1 MAEWENGD
9 PEHVGALLGGVI
21 SDLGIAKKL
30 SECRVL
36 LAWEEVAGVEL
47 CRRARPLRMVDARL
61 ELAVPSA
68 AWRTQVS
75 FAKDDLIRK
84 LNERVGK
91 TLIRDIKVVNKSLE
105 QSASRPA
112 PASTPTGAATTGRER
127 SHPERVEEE

>member
-1 MAEWENGD
+1 MAECENGE
-9 PEHVGALLGGVI
+9 PEHVGALLGSVI

-47 CRRARPLRMVDARL
+47 RRRTRPLRVVDARL

-75 FAKDDLIRK
+75 FAKDDLVRK
-84 LNERVGK
+84 LNECVGK
-91 TLIRDIKVVNKSLE
+91 TLIRDIKVVNKPLE
-105 QSASRPA
+105 QSATRPA
-112 PASTPTGAATTGRER
+112 PASIPTGAGTAGRER